1 MFLARS
7 WRLFLGCCLTPWDRA
22 VLRESSIAL
31 RRIWAEDMAVERA
44 SLWQPFKLTTVT
56 RAVYD
61 PSRQREQHES
71 LRQAKRNLFDDSH
84 SAVIAP
90 SSSTTARVDSVGV
103 QAARPNTLPQQAN
116 PAEDATSCCCTRELC
131 VRGARPAVHTV
142 QSGSKAARLSAAS
155 HWLGIVAEARTV
167 KRLHAWDLL
176 PPGFRALSFCWHPR
190 S

>member
-1 MFLARS
+1 M
-7 WRLFLGCCLTPWDRA
+7 
-22 VLRESSIAL
+22 
-31 RRIWAEDMAVERA
+31 
-44 SLWQPFKLTTVT
+44 
-56 RAVYD
+56 
-61 PSRQREQHES
+61 
-71 LRQAKRNLFDDSH
+71 
-84 SAVIAP
+84 
-90 SSSTTARVDSVGV
+90 GV

-176 PPGFRALSFCWHPR
+176 PPGFRALFVLLASAVVMVIVWQTMNVQLRCPFTLSGDVSLSNQPDAPLKFDFCK
-190 S
+190 